1 MRVLVTGGT
10 GYLGSAIVAALCRA
24 GHRPVVF
31 ARRATATV
39 ASAGGA
45 VEAVDGDVRDAV
57 ALARAARGCDGV
69 VHAAALVSIWQRDR
83 TAFHAINVGGL
94 SNAVS
99 AVREHGIQRFVYTS
113 SFLALPP
120 AGAAAPLASNDYQR
134 TKADAQ
140 RLADRAI
147 ADGAPLVCVFPG
159 VIYGPGPRTEGNLL
173 GRLVADH
180 LAARLPGLAGSRR
193 VWSFAW
199 VEDVAR
205 GHVAALERASPGA
218 RYALGGEN
226 ASQRRAFEI
235 VRDLTGRALP
245 RSIPLPVAYAAGLA
259 EEWRARLTGALPIV
273 TRGSVEILRHDWPLD
288 STAAVCDLGYRLT
301 PLRDGIARVV
311 AELADETPGTG
322 WRGSPHPPSRRGA
335 R

>member
-10 GYLGSAIVAALCRA
+10 GYLGSAIVAALRKA

-31 ARRATATV
+31 ARRATTAFV
-39 ASAGGA
+39 SAGGA

-57 ALARAARGCDGV
+57 ALAHAARGCDGL

-83 TAFHAINVGGL
+83 TAFHAVNVGGL

-99 AVREHGIQRFVYTS
+99 AVREHGIRRVVYTS

-120 AGAAAPLASNDYQR
+120 PGATAPLASNDYQR

-140 RLADRAI
+140 RVADRAI
-147 ADGAPLVCVFPG
+147 ADGVPLVCVFPG

-173 GRLVADH
+173 GRLIADH
-180 LAARLPGLAGSRR
+180 LAGRLPGLAGGGRI
-193 VWSFAW
+193 WSFAW

-205 GHVAALERASPGA
+205 GHVAALERACPGA

-259 EEWRARLTGALPIV
+259 EEWRARLTDALPIV

-288 STAAVCDLGYRLT
+288 STAAERDLGYRLT
-301 PLRDGIARVV
+301 PLRDGLARMV
-311 AELADETPGTG
+311 AELADEAPGTRKDG
-322 WRGSPHPPSRRGA
+322 LPHPPSRRGA
-335 R
+335 Q